1 MFASLF
7 EAHSTFCSLYCKFPF
22 IDFCDTR
29 DLPGI
34 GDLNTK
40 FPVGRFWRF
49 QVLGDP
55 TVSYFGSRDTDSYL
69 REAVKV
75 EKIKKINGFRT
86 LTPPLLLPP

>member
-69 REAVKV
+69 REAVKL
-75 EKIKKINGFRT
+75 EKIQKLMDFV
-86 LTPPLLLPP
+86 P